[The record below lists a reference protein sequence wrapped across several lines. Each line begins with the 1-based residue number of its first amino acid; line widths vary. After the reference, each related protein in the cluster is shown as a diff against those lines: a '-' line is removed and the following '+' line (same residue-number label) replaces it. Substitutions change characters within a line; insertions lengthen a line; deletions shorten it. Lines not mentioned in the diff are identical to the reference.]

1 MDDTPAETG
10 WFYRRWNTFI
20 TKGLIYLLLIVIVCC
35 MAALKQSLLW
45 VALALIAYGI
55 ITDGLYM
62 GGASVLD
69 YAALASAWKGNKTD
83 GVLMAPTSEPT
94 TKTSSASVAA
104 NRDSGGTGNSE

>member
-1 MDDTPAETG
+1 
-10 WFYRRWNTFI
+10 
-20 TKGLIYLLLIVIVCC
+20 

>member
-20 TKGLIYLLLIVIVCC
+20 TKGLIYLLLIIVVCC
-35 MAALKQSLLW
+35 MAALKQPLLW
-45 VALALIAYGI
+45 VALALIVYGI

-69 YAALASAWKGNKTD
+69 YAALASAWKGNKID
-83 GVLMAPTSEPT
+83 GVPMASTSEPT
-94 TKTSSASVAA
+94 TKTTGTSVATTR
-104 NRDSGGTGNSE
+104 NSGSAGGSE

>member
-35 MAALKQSLLW
+35 MAALKQPLLW

-94 TKTSSASVAA
+94 TKTSSASVAT